1 MKLQTLA
8 CAVAIATGGFFFSHV
23 VNEAIAANDTV
34 AVSQAIQPTQEQ
46 ALVSRQLA
54 TLVDRQHYL
63 NQRLDAATSNRILDF
78 YLDSLDADHSLFL
91 APEVEQ
97 YKKNYGANFG
107 AALKAGDLSGPYL
120 IHAQYRERLKQ
131 FYEFMLAEL
140 KKPQNLKQSN
150 VYIDTDR
157 EKAPYFKSA
166 AEQRAHWQKMLV
178 SQLINLN
185 ISKEEEAAK
194 QKALKDDP
202 ALANGQDLTSPE
214 DLTPVQTLTKRYT
227 RQLERMSRVK
237 SDDVL
242 DKTLNAMML
251 TYDPHS
257 NYFPPVDAMELN
269 RQTTLQL
276 EGIGVSIRPERGNED
291 YTKIETIVE
300 GGPAS
305 KSGQIKSG
313 DRIIGVAQDGDKMVD
328 VVGWASN
335 EVVGLIRGKRGT
347 KVSLRLLGAGASMSQ
362 ARTVSLVRD
371 VIQEEDAGVR
381 SRTVD
386 IKRDGKNYTFGVI
399 EIPSFYLNYRA
410 RRAGTDYRSVSED
423 TNNALKA
430 LAAKNVTGI
439 IIDLRNNPGGSLEEV
454 ARMLGQVIKSGP
466 VVQIR
471 DGNGNVSVFED
482 DDGGAQTYAGPLAVM
497 VNLASA
503 SASEIYSAAIQDYE
517 RGIVIGSTTTG
528 KGTAQVQLDTLAHGQ
543 ATLTQRK
550 FYRVTGG
557 STQNKGVVP
566 DIKLVDIYNEEFGER
581 KAKNALEWDTIP
593 TAPFKREGSVQPYV
607 QNLAQMS
614 QQRVVADPQFKYLEQ
629 RKAIA
634 KKTEEQKRVVL
645 DIDQRKAELN
655 ALEQKTLDSENQRR
669 AVTGQ
674 KPYANWESYQASMDA
689 LIESRSKMKATQRPA
704 LPEEEVFVTESA
716 NVLLDYAKLQ
726 STKTAAN

>member
-1 MKLQTLA
+1 MKFQTIA
-8 CAVAIATGGFFFSHV
+8 CAVVIATGGFFFTHV
-23 VNEAIAANDTV
+23 VNDAIAANSNEV
-34 AVSQAIQPTQEQ
+34 VSKAIQPSQEQ

-63 NQRLDAATSNRILDF
+63 NMRLDAQTSQRIFDF
-78 YLDSLDADHSLFL
+78 YIDSLDPEHSLFL
-91 APEVEQ
+91 APEVEN
-97 YKKNYGANFG
+97 YKKRYGANFG
-107 AALKAGDLSGPYL
+107 ANLKAGNLSGPYEM
-120 IHAQYRERLKQ
+120 HAQYQQRLHQ
-131 FYEFMLAEL
+131 FYTYMLNEL
-140 KKPQNLKQSN
+140 KKPQNLNQPN
-150 VYIDTDR
+150 VYIETDR
-157 EKAPYFKSA
+157 EKAPFFKTE
-166 AEQRAHWQKMLV
+166 AEQRAHWSKMLV
-178 SQLINLN
+178 SQLINLT
-185 ISKEEEAAK
+185 ISKEEELAK
-194 QKALKDDP
+194 QKALKANP
-202 ALANGQDLTSPE
+202 ELANGQDLTGPE
-214 DLTPVQTLTKRYT
+214 DLTPAQTLTKRYT
-227 RQLERMSRVK
+227 RQLERLSRVK

-276 EGIGVSIRPERGNED
+276 EGVGVSIRPERGNED

-305 KSGQIKSG
+305 KSGQVKSG
-313 DRIIGVAQDGDKMVD
+313 DRIIGVAQDGEQMVD
-328 VVGWASN
+328 VIGWPSN
-335 EVVGLIRGKRGT
+335 EIVGLIRGKRGT
-347 KVSLRLLGAGASMSQ
+347 KVTLRLLGAGAAMGQ
-362 ARTVSLVRD
+362 ARNVTITRD

-381 SRTVD
+381 TRVVD
-386 IKRDGKNYTFGVI
+386 IQRDGKKYQYGVI

-423 TNNALKA
+423 TNKALKE
-430 LAAKNVTGI
+430 LAAKNVAGI

-528 KGTAQVQLDTLAHGQ
+528 KGTAQVQLDSLAHGQ

-581 KAKNALEWDTIP
+581 KAKNALQWDTIP
-593 TAPFKREGSVQPYV
+593 TAPFKREGAVQKYV
-607 QNLAQMS
+607 PELAKLS
-614 QQRVVADPQFKYLEQ
+614 QQRVTLDSQFKYLEQ
-629 RKAIA
+629 RKAVM
-634 KKTEEQKRVVL
+634 KKAEEEKRQVL
-645 DIDQRKAELN
+645 DLQQRKAELI
-655 ALEQKTLDSENQRR
+655 AMEQKTLDAENTRR
-669 AVTGQ
+669 AATGL
-674 KPYANWESYQASMDA
+674 KPYPNWESYQASLDA
-689 LIESRSKMKATQRPA
+689 LIETRAKMKAKERPA
-704 LPEEEVFVTESA
+704 LPEEEAFVIEAA

-726 STKTAAN
+726 AKP